1 MMEIRS
7 PKITKIAWGSIEI
20 DSTQV
25 FKDVKLYPG
34 DARAWNWHETGTR
47 HSTGIQYSDVRELIE
62 NGAEE
67 IILTKGVLGRLR
79 VSPKLVEQL
88 ETEGLKVNVLKTKAA
103 VKLYDSLIKRKKVG
117 ALIHTTC

>member
-1 MMEIRS
+1 MMEMKS
-7 PKITKIAWGSIEI
+7 PKITKISWGNIEI
-20 DSTQV
+20 DSSQV

-34 DARAWNWHETGTR
+34 GARAWNWNETGTR
-47 HSTGIQYSDVRELIE
+47 HSSGIQYSDVQELIE

-79 VSPKLVEQL
+79 VSQELVKQL
-88 ETEGLKVNVLKTKAA
+88 ETEGLKVHVLKTKAA
-103 VKLYDSLIKRKKVG
+103 VKLYDSLIKRKKIG